1 MLFEGLELVSALAT
15 LAACLV
21 SVTLLLAVSQQLWQL
36 RWAATRDKSC
46 KLPIPKGSM
55 GFPLI
60 GETGHWLLQ
69 VRAHSLRCS
78 PGSANGEHRAD
89 GAAGRPGGAGSLKA
103 PIPAPPLPSS
113 PPEPLGLPRPA
124 CGVVL
129 SPLAPG
135 AQVQG
140 GGKRGPRIP
149 EGSQDR
155 LFPAAGDSAGVRL
168 ASWGLPEARKLEGAS
183 GLEPLSP
190 LLRVPVPLAVDFP
203 VFVGVPGTRKPSP
216 GKKEWASGSR
226 DCRSV
231 PAASRPGHARYY
243 CPGPRFEKVCVFCGG
258 RRRR

>member
-1 MLFEGLELVSALAT
+1 MELVSALAT

-78 PGSANGEHRAD
+78 PGSASGEHRAD
-89 GAAGRPGGAGSLKA
+89 GASGWPGGAGSLKA
-103 PIPAPPLPSS
+103 PVPAPPLPSS
-113 PPEPLGLPRPA
+113 PPEPPGLPRPA

-140 GGKRGPRIP
+140 GGKRGSRIP
-149 EGSQDR
+149 EGSQD
-155 LFPAAGDSAGVRL
+155 
-168 ASWGLPEARKLEGAS
+168 
-183 GLEPLSP
+183 
-190 LLRVPVPLAVDFP
+190 
-203 VFVGVPGTRKPSP
+203 
-216 GKKEWASGSR
+216 
-226 DCRSV
+226 
-231 PAASRPGHARYY
+231 
-243 CPGPRFEKVCVFCGG
+243 
-258 RRRR
+258 

>member
-69 VRAHSLRCS
+69 VRAHSLCCS
-78 PGSANGEHRAD
+78 PGSASGEHRAD
-89 GAAGRPGGAGSLKA
+89 GASGRPGGAGSLEA
-103 PIPAPPLPSS
+103 PVPAPPLPSS
-113 PPEPLGLPRPA
+113 PPEPPGLPRPA

-140 GGKRGPRIP
+140 GDTRGSWIP
-149 EGSQDR
+149 EAPKTDF
-155 LFPAAGDSAGVRL
+155 FP
-168 ASWGLPEARKLEGAS
+168 
-183 GLEPLSP
+183 
-190 LLRVPVPLAVDFP
+190 
-203 VFVGVPGTRKPSP
+203 
-216 GKKEWASGSR
+216 
-226 DCRSV
+226 
-231 PAASRPGHARYY
+231 
-243 CPGPRFEKVCVFCGG
+243 PRATQQGCV
-258 RRRR
+258 